1 MDEKLLSSFDI
12 NNLDFEVILYQ
23 SGYLTIDKVE
33 TSIFGSP
40 EYLLKIPNKEVK
52 RSLSDIII
60 IDLYKDKNVIP
71 NKTAIY
77 KSLLENDMDKFKS
90 SLHSI
95 FAAIPYN
102 NYTKNDLASFEG
114 FYASIIFIYLQ
125 SLGFH
130 IIGEDVTNK
139 GRIDLTIKMDNTI
152 YIIEFKVD
160 TKENALKQ
168 IKEKKYYEK
177 YLNDNKNIYL
187 IGIGFNT
194 DDKNIS
200 EFEWEKFQR

>member
-1 MDEKLLSSFDI
+1 
-12 NNLDFEVILYQ
+12 
-23 SGYLTIDKVE
+23 
-33 TSIFGSP
+33 
-40 EYLLKIPNKEVK
+40 
-52 RSLSDIII
+52 
-60 IDLYKDKNVIP
+60 
-71 NKTAIY
+71 
-77 KSLLENDMDKFKS
+77 
-90 SLHSI
+90 
-95 FAAIPYN
+95 
-102 NYTKNDLASFEG
+102 
-114 FYASIIFIYLQ
+114 
-125 SLGFH
+125 
-130 IIGEDVTNK
+130 
-139 GRIDLTIKMDNTI
+139 MDNTI

>member
-1 MDEKLLSSFDI
+1 M
-12 NNLDFEVILYQ
+12 
-23 SGYLTIDKVE
+23 
-33 TSIFGSP
+33 
-40 EYLLKIPNKEVK
+40 
-52 RSLSDIII
+52 
-60 IDLYKDKNVIP
+60 
-71 NKTAIY
+71 
-77 KSLLENDMDKFKS
+77 
-90 SLHSI
+90 

-177 YLNDNKNIYL
+177 YSYETKLKNLLKYI
-187 IGIGFNT
+187 
-194 DDKNIS
+194 
-200 EFEWEKFQR
+200 